1 MTNPRCYLGWIVIL
15 LLGLPSQAVLAQDGG
30 ALVRA
35 DPPVL
40 EVGQGQI
47 ETLQILL
54 VNAENVY
61 GIDLQVRFDPAVV
74 EVVDADPR
82 QDGVQM
88 TPGTFLKPDFV
99 ALNTAN
105 NTTGIL
111 RYVVTQLNPTLPAN
125 GEGVILVIQF
135 LGKVAGVET
144 SLDIVSVQIADR
156 RGVKQPV
163 TARDADLVAVPPK
176 PPTPTPI
183 PTATPV
189 STIAASF
196 TPSIIPFSAPP
207 AIPAQPGGSTG
218 QIPPVRAS
226 EMKPVLS
233 DRNLIYVAV
242 GGFFGA
248 SLLTGLSIW
257 LRGAPRRKE
266 RRKRSAK

>member
-1 MTNPRCYLGWIVIL
+1 MDWIVIL
-15 LLGLPSQAVLAQDGG
+15 LLGLPSQAVFAQDGS

-61 GIDLQVRFDPAVV
+61 GIDLQAKFDPAVV
-74 EVVDADPR
+74 EVVDADPK
-82 QDGVQM
+82 QNGVQM

-99 ALNTAN
+99 ALNNAD
-105 NTTGIL
+105 NTTGTL
-111 RYVVTQLNPTLPAN
+111 RYVVTQLNPTPPAN
-125 GEGVILVIQF
+125 GEGVILSVQL
-135 LGKVAGVET
+135 LGKVSGVKT

-176 PPTPTPI
+176 PPTPTQI
-183 PTATPV
+183 PAATL
-189 STIAASF
+189 AASI
-196 TPSIIPFSAPP
+196 TPSVIPFNAPP
-207 AIPAQPGGSTG
+207 TIPAQTGGSTG

-226 EMKPVLS
+226 ESKSVFS
-233 DRNLIYVAV
+233 DRNLTYVAV
-242 GGFFGA
+242 VGFFGA
-248 SLLTGLSIW
+248 ILLTGLSIW
-257 LRGAPRRKE
+257 LRAAPRRKG
-266 RRKRSAK
+266 RRKRSTK